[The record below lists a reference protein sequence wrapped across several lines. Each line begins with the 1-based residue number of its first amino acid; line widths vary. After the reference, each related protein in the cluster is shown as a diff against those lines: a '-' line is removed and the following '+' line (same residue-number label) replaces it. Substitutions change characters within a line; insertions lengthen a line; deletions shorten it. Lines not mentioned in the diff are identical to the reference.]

1 MLTNRVR
8 CPLALPILGPMPARA
23 CGPCGA
29 AGGSGERLADSL
41 DDLRRVRL
49 DGGGEAVDDLA
60 VAVYQE
66 LLKIPLHEPRQQSL
80 LKAGQPGVQRML
92 VPATD
97 IRLGGE
103 RKSHAEVALA
113 ELGDFGVGSG
123 LLPGELVAGDA
134 EDREAF
140 LAELVVERLQPGVLR
155 RKAALGGHVYDQYDL
170 APESAK
176 VRFGA
181 VVEGQRD
188 GMQGC
193 HGWVSSRVWVQRRF
207 TLWFGTGARGYG
219 SAGCRGFWCGYDV
232 PMVWA
237 RRWVPRRLSASWRPS
252 PAGLPSPWARSRRA
266 GSRSRRARSRR
277 AR

>member
-8 CPLALPILGPMPARA
+8 CPLALPALVPVTSRWR
-23 CGPCGA
+23 GPCRAG
-29 AGGSGERLADSL
+29 GGSGERQADRF
-41 DDLRRVRL
+41 DDLRRVGL
-49 DGGGEAVDDLA
+49 DGGGEAGDNLA

-66 LLKIPLHEPRQQSL
+66 LLKIPFHEPRQQSL
-80 LKAGQPGVQRML
+80 LEAGQPGVQRML
-92 VPATD
+92 VPAPH

-134 EDREAF
+134 EYREAF

-176 VRFGA
+176 VR
-181 VVEGQRD
+181 
-188 GMQGC
+188 
-193 HGWVSSRVWVQRRF
+193 
-207 TLWFGTGARGYG
+207 
-219 SAGCRGFWCGYDV
+219 
-232 PMVWA
+232 
-237 RRWVPRRLSASWRPS
+237 
-252 PAGLPSPWARSRRA
+252 
-266 GSRSRRARSRR
+266 
-277 AR
+277 